1 MFLACMLV
9 LGGDFLISQVHHGF
23 SRHTS
28 GRECAKTLYHSSV
41 SCQIFSERIWRG
53 TVDQRMQKTLHIC
66 VVVVVVVNVTYK
78 AHPQA
83 KGLNWKRALY
93 NLLVKCYAEWKGK
106 AGVLASYQ
114 SSRGLTSC

>member
-1 MFLACMLV
+1 M
-9 LGGDFLISQVHHGF
+9 
-23 SRHTS
+23 
-28 GRECAKTLYHSSV
+28 
-41 SCQIFSERIWRG
+41 
-53 TVDQRMQKTLHIC
+53 
-66 VVVVVVVNVTYK
+66 VVVVVNVTYI

-93 NLLVKCYAEWKGK
+93 NLVKCYGEWKGK

>member
-66 VVVVVVVNVTYK
+66 VVVVVVVKSSCPAVVVIMVWETICPWQVKEMTVTS
-78 AHPQA
+78 
-83 KGLNWKRALY
+83 NS
-93 NLLVKCYAEWKGK
+93 N
-106 AGVLASYQ
+106 
-114 SSRGLTSC
+114 